1 MGPLKLFYR
10 CRYECLK
17 TLYWTP
23 IVLVL
28 CLVVWN
34 YYVNVFVLNLSGNDP
49 LFIFT
54 NYRPHSLSLSN
65 DKYIGQYTQP
75 FSGIVVHNI
84 LIIHI

>member
-1 MGPLKLFYR
+1 MGLLKLFSR
-10 CRYECLK
+10 CRNECLK
-17 TLYWTP
+17 ALYWTP
-23 IVLVL
+23 IVLIL

-34 YYVNVFVLNLSGNDP
+34 YYVNVFVLNLSGNVP

-54 NYRPHSLSLSN
+54 NYCPYSLSLSN

-84 LIIHI
+84 L